1 MTDAG
6 SLDQDRVADFQRR
19 VVVDSGAAK
28 AGLSTSL
35 GGRLG
40 LYSAMAGAGPL
51 TSAQLA
57 ERSGLVER
65 YVREWLAVQ
74 VAGEY
79 VRYDPGGATYELP
92 DEHAAVLADASSP
105 TYAMGTFTMLK
116 ALFATEDALAEAFR
130 TGEGVGWAQHA
141 PELFEGVAAFFR
153 PGYTASLVQEW
164 LPALGG
170 VVEKL
175 ERGASVADIGC
186 GHGYSALLMAEAFPR
201 SEFHG
206 YDFHGPSIEAA
217 RKLAAERGLG
227 GRATFDVAAAGDFP
241 GERYDLITFFDCLH
255 DLGDPGAA
263 LRRTERALADDGTC
277 MIVEPNVSGN
287 VEDTINPVGR
297 SFAATSVA
305 VCLPAA
311 LAQKGPHALGNHAGE
326 DAMRAIAA
334 ESGLR
339 TWTLAAETV
348 SNRIYAARR

>member
-1 MTDAG
+1 MTNG
-6 SLDQDRVADFQRR
+6 KSLDQDRVAEFLQR
-19 VVVDSGAAK
+19 VVVDNAAAT

-40 LYSAMAGAGPL
+40 LYTALAGAGPL

-57 ERSGLVER
+57 ERAGLVER

-79 VRYDPGGATYELP
+79 VRYHPDSGTYELP

-105 TYAMGTFTMLK
+105 TYAMGTFTILK

-130 TGEGVGWAQHA
+130 TGEGVGWEQHA
-141 PELFEGVAAFFR
+141 PQLFEGVAEFFR

-175 ERGASVADIGC
+175 RRGATVADIGC
-186 GHGYSALLMAEAFPR
+186 GQGYSTLLMAEAFPE
-201 SEFHG
+201 STFHG

-217 RKLAAERGLG
+217 RKLAAERGLDD
-227 GRATFDVAAAGDFP
+227 RVTFDVATAGDFP
-241 GERYDLITFFDCLH
+241 GQRYDLITFFDCLH

-263 LRRTERALADDGTC
+263 LRRTEQALADDGTC

-287 VEDTINPVGR
+287 VEDTTSPVGR
-297 SFAATSVA
+297 SFTASSV
-305 VCLPAA
+305 VLCLPAA
-311 LAQKGPHALGNHAGE
+311 LAQKGPQALGNHAGE
-326 DAMRAIAA
+326 DTMRTIAA
-334 ESGLR
+334 DAGLR
-339 TWTLAAETV
+339 SWTLAAETMT
-348 SNRIYAARR
+348 NRVYAARR